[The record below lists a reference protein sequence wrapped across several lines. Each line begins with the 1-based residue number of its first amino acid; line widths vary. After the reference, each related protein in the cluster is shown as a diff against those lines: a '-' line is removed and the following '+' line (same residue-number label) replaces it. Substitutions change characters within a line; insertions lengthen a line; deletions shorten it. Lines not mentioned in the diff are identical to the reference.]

1 MKPMHPTK
9 FLGCNSWTLPF
20 PIPAGGQGPAGLQ
33 SARSRAGPAG
43 QSSGFWPLDLQRT
56 LGCLGKPRGSDL
68 SAKGW
73 SGQGLEPKG
82 EAFLRPP
89 GCANRGRTTWF
100 PAPRSPS
107 SLTCGPHPSAAPTGC
122 RPLGTQERTQW
133 AFQAATATPERTTG
147 NPSPT
152 PARSAPRPA
161 PPRPCHAP
169 GAFPAAVGIPGAQL
183 GPPPIPATTRFPTR
197 AARLRPAPGA
207 LPVRCPP
214 SPRAPGEPRPHARFQ
229 ESLWDLAPRPVKRE
243 DNPSSPQRQS
253 KLSRIQGSNEGYGK
267 ERRPDL
273 GGP

>member
-133 AFQAATATPERTTG
+133 AFPAATATPERTTG
-147 NPSPT
+147 KPSPS
-152 PARSAPRPA
+152 PAWGRPPPCRPA
-161 PPRPCHAP
+161 PAM
-169 GAFPAAVGIPGAQL
+169 
-183 GPPPIPATTRFPTR
+183 
-197 AARLRPAPGA
+197 LRI
-207 LPVRCPP
+207 
-214 SPRAPGEPRPHARFQ
+214 H
-229 ESLWDLAPRPVKRE
+229 
-243 DNPSSPQRQS
+243 
-253 KLSRIQGSNEGYGK
+253 
-267 ERRPDL
+267 
-273 GGP
+273 

>member
-133 AFQAATATPERTTG
+133 AFPAATATPERTTG
-147 NPSPT
+147 NPPPPAPAMLPVPSQPQWGSPEHNWDR
-152 PARSAPRPA
+152 PPSPPRPDSRPA
-161 PPRPCHAP
+161 PPGFAP
-169 GAFPAAVGIPGAQL
+169 PRARSRCAAHLHHGLPVSPAPTPGSRRASGSSL
-183 GPPPIPATTRFPTR
+183 PPPGETGGQSIQPTE
-197 AARLRPAPGA
+197 A
-207 LPVRCPP
+207 
-214 SPRAPGEPRPHARFQ
+214 
-229 ESLWDLAPRPVKRE
+229 
-243 DNPSSPQRQS
+243 
-253 KLSRIQGSNEGYGK
+253 IQAV
-267 ERRPDL
+267 
-273 GGP
+273 

>member
-73 SGQGLEPKG
+73 SGKGLEPKG

-133 AFQAATATPERTTG
+133 AFPAAMATPERTTG
-147 NPSPT
+147 KPSPT
-152 PARSAPRPA
+152 PARSRPPPRAAPPLPCSRCLPSRSGDPRSTTGTDPHPQRSESPPA
-161 PPRPCHAP
+161 PP
-169 GAFPAAVGIPGAQL
+169 GL
-183 GPPPIPATTRFPTR
+183 TPPRVRSRRGSSPSGG
-197 AARLRPAPGA
+197 LREHNWDA
-207 LPVRCPP
+207 
-214 SPRAPGEPRPHARFQ
+214 RPHIYIININTFHIRNY
-229 ESLWDLAPRPVKRE
+229 SII
-243 DNPSSPQRQS
+243 N
-253 KLSRIQGSNEGYGK
+253 I
-267 ERRPDL
+267 
-273 GGP
+273 

>member
-1 MKPMHPTK
+1 MPSSLVCCLGGHRVLKPMHPTK

-122 RPLGTQERTQW
+122 RSLGTQERTQW
-133 AFQAATATPERTTG
+133 AFPAATATPERTTRFLFFCTLFFGGCTILQSQQQSMLVHDLCFKDFFGCCLG
-147 NPSPT
+147 NELLG
-152 PARSAPRPA
+152 ARVSTGRLT
-161 PPRPCHAP
+161 RR
-169 GAFPAAVGIPGAQL
+169 VIIRVQL
-183 GPPPIPATTRFPTR
+183 RVNKG
-197 AARLRPAPGA
+197 L
-207 LPVRCPP
+207 
-214 SPRAPGEPRPHARFQ
+214 
-229 ESLWDLAPRPVKRE
+229 D
-243 DNPSSPQRQS
+243 
-253 KLSRIQGSNEGYGK
+253 
-267 ERRPDL
+267 
-273 GGP
+273 

>member
-122 RPLGTQERTQW
+122 RHLGTQERTQW
-133 AFQAATATPERTTG
+133 AFPASTATPERTCPTLCDPMDCNTPG
-147 NPSPT
+147 FPVLHYLLEFAQSHAHCVDDPIQPSHPVWAPSP
-152 PARSAPRPA
+152 
-161 PPRPCHAP
+161 
-169 GAFPAAVGIPGAQL
+169 L
-183 GPPPIPATTRFPTR
+183 GLNGSQHQGF
-197 AARLRPAPGA
+197 
-207 LPVRCPP
+207 
-214 SPRAPGEPRPHARFQ
+214 FQ
-229 ESLWDLAPRPVKRE
+229 
-243 DNPSSPQRQS
+243 
-253 KLSRIQGSNEGYGK
+253 
-267 ERRPDL
+267 
-273 GGP
+273 

>member
-133 AFQAATATPERTTG
+133 AFPAATATPERTTG

-161 PPRPCHAP
+161 PPGFAP
-169 GAFPAAVGIPGAQL
+169 PRARSRCAAHLHHGLPVSPAPTPGSRRASGTSL
-183 GPPPIPATTRFPTR
+183 PPPGETGGQSIQPTE
-197 AARLRPAPGA
+197 A
-207 LPVRCPP
+207 
-214 SPRAPGEPRPHARFQ
+214 
-229 ESLWDLAPRPVKRE
+229 
-243 DNPSSPQRQS
+243 
-253 KLSRIQGSNEGYGK
+253 IQAV
-267 ERRPDL
+267 
-273 GGP
+273 

>member
-122 RPLGTQERTQW
+122 RSLGTQERTQW
-133 AFQAATATPERTTG
+133 AFPAATATPERTTG
-147 NPSPT
+147 KPSPT
-152 PARSAPRPA
+152 PAWGRPPPRRPAPAMLPVPSQPQWGSPEHNWDRPPSPPRPDSRPA
-161 PPRPCHAP
+161 PPGFAP
-169 GAFPAAVGIPGAQL
+169 PRARSRCAAHLHHGLPVSPAPTPGSRRASGTSL
-183 GPPPIPATTRFPTR
+183 PPPGETGGQSIQPTE
-197 AARLRPAPGA
+197 A
-207 LPVRCPP
+207 
-214 SPRAPGEPRPHARFQ
+214 
-229 ESLWDLAPRPVKRE
+229 
-243 DNPSSPQRQS
+243 
-253 KLSRIQGSNEGYGK
+253 IQAV
-267 ERRPDL
+267 
-273 GGP
+273 

>member
-122 RPLGTQERTQW
+122 RSLGSQERTQW
-133 AFQAATATPERTTG
+133 AFPAATRPLLSRGLSASSSGDVRRMLHLRTGTAAFPERDFRSE
-147 NPSPT
+147 SPY
-152 PARSAPRPA
+152 A
-161 PPRPCHAP
+161 
-169 GAFPAAVGIPGAQL
+169 
-183 GPPPIPATTRFPTR
+183 
-197 AARLRPAPGA
+197 
-207 LPVRCPP
+207 
-214 SPRAPGEPRPHARFQ
+214 
-229 ESLWDLAPRPVKRE
+229 
-243 DNPSSPQRQS
+243 
-253 KLSRIQGSNEGYGK
+253 
-267 ERRPDL
+267 
-273 GGP
+273 

>member
-133 AFQAATATPERTTG
+133 AFPAATATPERTTPAMLPVPSQPQWG
-147 NPSPT
+147 SPEHNWDRPPSP
-152 PARSAPRPA
+152 PRPDSRPA
-161 PPRPCHAP
+161 PPGFAP
-169 GAFPAAVGIPGAQL
+169 PRARSRCAAHLHHGLPVSPAPKPGSRRASGTSL
-183 GPPPIPATTRFPTR
+183 PPPGETGGQSIQPTE
-197 AARLRPAPGA
+197 A
-207 LPVRCPP
+207 
-214 SPRAPGEPRPHARFQ
+214 
-229 ESLWDLAPRPVKRE
+229 
-243 DNPSSPQRQS
+243 
-253 KLSRIQGSNEGYGK
+253 IQAV
-267 ERRPDL
+267 
-273 GGP
+273 

>member
-147 NPSPT
+147 KPSPT
-152 PARSAPRPA
+152 PARSRPRPA

-229 ESLWDLAPRPVKRE
+229 ESLWDLAPAAR
-243 DNPSSPQRQS
+243 
-253 KLSRIQGSNEGYGK
+253 
-267 ERRPDL
+267 
-273 GGP
+273 

>member
-133 AFQAATATPERTTG
+133 AFPAATATPERTTG
-147 NPSPT
+147 KPSP
-152 PARSAPRPA
+152 P
-161 PPRPCHAP
+161 PPR
-169 GAFPAAVGIPGAQL
+169 
-183 GPPPIPATTRFPTR
+183 GPPPPPPPPPPPLPPRPATTRLPTR

-229 ESLWDLAPRPVKRE
+229 ESLWDLAPAAR
-243 DNPSSPQRQS
+243 
-253 KLSRIQGSNEGYGK
+253 
-267 ERRPDL
+267 
-273 GGP
+273 

>member
-1 MKPMHPTK
+1 MHPTK

-133 AFQAATATPERTTG
+133 AFPAATATPREDNGEALPHPRQE
-147 NPSPT
+147 PT
-152 PARSAPRPA
+152 PRPA

-183 GPPPIPATTRFPTR
+183 GPPPHPRHDPIPDPR
-197 AARLRPAPGA
+197 RPASPRPGRAPGA
-207 LPVRCPP
+207 LPTFTT
-214 SPRAPGEPRPHARFQ
+214 G
-229 ESLWDLAPRPVKRE
+229 
-243 DNPSSPQRQS
+243 
-253 KLSRIQGSNEGYGK
+253 SR
-267 ERRPDL
+267 
-273 GGP
+273 

>member
-133 AFQAATATPERTTG
+133 AFPAATATPERTTG
-147 NPSPT
+147 KPSPT
-152 PARSAPRPA
+152 PASGHWCLGHVTDA
-161 PPRPCHAP
+161 HLY
-169 GAFPAAVGIPGAQL
+169 VG
-183 GPPPIPATTRFPTR
+183 FCSPTMHR
-197 AARLRPAPGA
+197 AILASLLR
-207 LPVRCPP
+207 
-214 SPRAPGEPRPHARFQ
+214 H
-229 ESLWDLAPRPVKRE
+229 SLVFL
-243 DNPSSPQRQS
+243 
-253 KLSRIQGSNEGYGK
+253 L
-267 ERRPDL
+267 
-273 GGP
+273 

>member
-122 RPLGTQERTQW
+122 RPLGTQERTHW
-133 AFQAATATPERTTG
+133 AFPRRPAPAMLPVPSQPQWGSPEHNWDRP
-147 NPSPT
+147 PSP
-152 PARSAPRPA
+152 PRPDSRPA
-161 PPRPCHAP
+161 PPGFAP
-169 GAFPAAVGIPGAQL
+169 PRARSRCAAHLHHGLPVSPAPTPGSRRASGTSL
-183 GPPPIPATTRFPTR
+183 PPPGETGGQSIQPTE
-197 AARLRPAPGA
+197 A
-207 LPVRCPP
+207 
-214 SPRAPGEPRPHARFQ
+214 
-229 ESLWDLAPRPVKRE
+229 
-243 DNPSSPQRQS
+243 
-253 KLSRIQGSNEGYGK
+253 IQAV
-267 ERRPDL
+267 
-273 GGP
+273 

>member
-107 SLTCGPHPSAAPTGC
+107 SLTCGP
-122 RPLGTQERTQW
+122 
-133 AFQAATATPERTTG
+133 
-147 NPSPT
+147 
-152 PARSAPRPA
+152 
-161 PPRPCHAP
+161 PPRP
-169 GAFPAAVGIPGAQL
+169 V
-183 GPPPIPATTRFPTR
+183 
-197 AARLRPAPGA
+197 
-207 LPVRCPP
+207 
-214 SPRAPGEPRPHARFQ
+214 PGEPLGPRSR
-229 ESLWDLAPRPVKRE
+229 RPVKRE

>member
-1 MKPMHPTK
+1 MHPTK

-43 QSSGFWPLDLQRT
+43 QSSGFWPFDLQRT

-89 GCANRGRTTWF
+89 GCADRGRTTWF

-122 RPLGTQERTQW
+122 RSLGTQERTQW
-133 AFQAATATPERTTG
+133 AFPAATATPERTTG
-147 NPSPT
+147 KPS
-152 PARSAPRPA
+152 PRPA
-161 PPRPCHAP
+161 RPRPPPRPP
-169 GAFPAAVGIPGAQL
+169 PPPPPPP
-183 GPPPIPATTRFPTR
+183 GPPPPPPR

-253 KLSRIQGSNEGYGK
+253 KLSRIQGSNEDYGK
-267 ERRPDL
+267 ER
-273 GGP
+273 

>member
-1 MKPMHPTK
+1 MHPTK

-89 GCANRGRTTWF
+89 GCADRGRTTWF

-133 AFQAATATPERTTG
+133 AFPAATATPERTTG
-147 NPSPT
+147 KPSPS
-152 PARSAPRPA
+152 PARSRP
-161 PPRPCHAP
+161 PPRAAP
-169 GAFPAAVGIPGAQL
+169 SRTRQPTAVL
-183 GPPPIPATTRFPTR
+183 
-197 AARLRPAPGA
+197 
-207 LPVRCPP
+207 
-214 SPRAPGEPRPHARFQ
+214 PRASVVLPPWTPASTAQ
-229 ESLWDLAPRPVKRE
+229 VSLP
-243 DNPSSPQRQS
+243 
-253 KLSRIQGSNEGYGK
+253 
-267 ERRPDL
+267 RRPDTS
-273 GGP
+273 GGAGLSRRRGRRAGRPSCA

>member
-1 MKPMHPTK
+1 LKPMHPTK

-133 AFQAATATPERTTG
+133 AFPAATATPERTTG
-147 NPSPT
+147 KPSPANARLLSSDDAVMGFFYT
-152 PARSAPRPA
+152 HTFYNSIFHLDIYRDFEYVVGLPSKTLGAIVRRSAD
-161 PPRPCHAP
+161 
-169 GAFPAAVGIPGAQL
+169 
-183 GPPPIPATTRFPTR
+183 ATCC
-197 AARLRPAPGA
+197 L
-207 LPVRCPP
+207 VR
-214 SPRAPGEPRPHARFQ
+214 
-229 ESLWDLAPRPVKRE
+229 
-243 DNPSSPQRQS
+243 
-253 KLSRIQGSNEGYGK
+253 
-267 ERRPDL
+267 
-273 GGP
+273 